1 MAVRRS
7 DPRYIAVLAVACLV
21 ILLVGSAVKP
31 GVVPEEVVPAA
42 ASDLPQLGR
51 FSDRRMVERIA
62 GHFSYVATQVEESVV
77 LLAGTGQSG
86 VVWQAGEVVTSA
98 RLGPFPA
105 RDRTALDDR
114 EVELLRSVAAPHLP
128 YVLLKAPLDA
138 VVSGRRPVRLYPW
151 GSWLLA
157 VWRSSTGGLRYAP
170 GNLFGVLER
179 RCGEFE
185 VLEVLTNLELEAPHA
200 GAGIFSLDGGLI
212 AVVLDCAGT
221 LIAAE
226 AGALELQ
233 ARSVTGTRDL
243 LPQRYGM
250 RLAEADEDELEF
262 FGQPDGVV
270 IRETWWGYR
279 AHEAGLRPGDMIL
292 AIDGAQVSTLQDMS
306 NLVLPVSRELFDLHV
321 WRARRE
327 IRIRLQAR
335 PVAEAAGATGGF
347 AAPAEGLLL
356 GPVMAGSLA
365 ASTGARAGDR
375 LLMVNHR
382 PARSFSDLEVV
393 FRAAGSLAHLVLERR
408 GRMWGMLV
416 RVDE

>member
-7 DPRYIAVLAVACLV
+7 DPRYVAVLAVACLV
-21 ILLVGSAVKP
+21 ILLVGFAVRP

-51 FSDRRMVERIA
+51 FADRRMVERIA
-62 GHFSYVATQVEESVV
+62 GHFAYVATQVEESVV

-114 EVELLRSVAAPHLP
+114 EVELLTRVAAPHLP
-128 YVLLKAPLDA
+128 YVLLQAPLDA

-157 VWRSSTGGLRYAP
+157 VWRSSAGGLRYAP
-170 GNLFGVLER
+170 GNLFGVMEQ
-179 RCGEFE
+179 RCGEVE
-185 VLEVLTNLELEAPHA
+185 VLEVLTNLEFGAPQA

-221 LIAAE
+221 LIAVE

-250 RLAEADEDELEF
+250 RLAEANEDELEF

-270 IRETWWGYR
+270 VRETWWGHR
-279 AHEAGLRPGDMIL
+279 AHEAGLRPGDMVL
-292 AIDGAQVSTLQDMS
+292 AIDGAPVSTLQDMS
-306 NLVLPVSRELFDLHV
+306 NLVLPVSRELFDLLI
-321 WRARRE
+321 WRARRK

-335 PVAEAAGATGGF
+335 PVAEAAVATGGF
-347 AAPAEGLLL
+347 AAPAGGLPL

-365 ASTGARAGDR
+365 ASTGARPGDR
-375 LLMVNHR
+375 LLMVNQR
-382 PARSFSDLEVV
+382 PARSFSELEVAFGV
-393 FRAAGSLAHLVLERR
+393 AGSQAHLVLERR
-408 GRMWGMLV
+408 GRMWGTLV